1 MKTIHFTSALL
12 VMSIFICKADEDQKI
27 TLDQAPSAVQKSAKD
42 HAGTSE
48 IVRVEKANEGG
59 QIQYEVLTKKADGSK
74 IEYILM
80 PDGSLDS
87 TEEKLGKDALPDA
100 IAGTVKTAV
109 GDGQIKGVEK
119 VTKGDA
125 VTYEVGYKNSKGA
138 EMEAVVS
145 SEGKLI
151 KNGVDAD

>member
-1 MKTIHFTSALL
+1 MPCKQTSGPVCLHRRPQIAAARLCEG
-12 VMSIFICKADEDQKI
+12 FAWQEKAD
-27 TLDQAPSAVQKSAKD
+27 
-42 HAGTSE
+42 
-48 IVRVEKANEGG
+48 EGG